1 VEFLCGILGLNV
13 ESWESIQYADY
24 NLNAYFEE
32 AARLANQEYPTRRE
46 GLETAITTLRRTRE
60 RYEERTRFLSESM
73 ALGAAQI
80 ERYRIDF
87 LWTTLGTYATNQ
99 GLILTLDLNETPMT
113 TIDDVTIYD
122 LYFRVR
128 GDYLAIVNFLYNIE
142 GDERLRFRIENF
154 VIAPTITFAAM
165 EAAELEAEEED
176 GEGVNT
182 GRPDRVSH
190 EASDALREHAP
201 PPRPRETTPVDPND
215 TTLTATFRVREIGVQ
230 LNQSR

>member
-1 VEFLCGILGLNV
+1 MVFQFGLFNLNV

-24 NLNAYFEE
+24 NLNSYFEE

-80 ERYRIDF
+80 EQYRIDF

-99 GLILTLDLNETPMT
+99 GLILTLDLNETPMVAT
-113 TIDDVTIYD
+113 DGTATIYD

-128 GDYLAIVNFLYNIE
+128 GDYIAIVNFLYNIE

-165 EAAELEAEEED
+165 EAAEEEEEEE
-176 GEGVNT
+176 GEVENT
-182 GRPDRVSH
+182 GRPDRASH
-190 EASDALREHAP
+190 DASDALREHAP
-201 PPRPRETTPVDPND
+201 PPRPRDTTPVDPSD
-215 TTLTATFRVREIGVQ
+215 TSLTATFRVREIGVQ
-230 LNQSR
+230 LNQR